1 MWCPQSFPIGT
12 AAARLDEL
20 VNVRHF
26 HGRNIVLQSF
36 QQFTAG
42 IRRFADMAQDDLGE
56 RIARVGL
63 ERRQQVV
70 GFFVNRDVSMHTRT
84 IHGRLL
90 LVNGLP

>member
-1 MWCPQSFPIGT
+1 MLCPRSFPIGT

-20 VNVRHF
+20 VNVRHLD
-26 HGRNIVLQSF
+26 GRHIVLQSF
-36 QQFTAG
+36 QQFAAG
-42 IRRFADMAQDDLGE
+42 VGWLADMAQDDLGE

-84 IHGRLL
+84 IHR
-90 LVNGLP
+90 